1 MPIITKHKVNNKFY
15 CISCQAVKNLVIKY
29 DYEILTED
37 IKHLSTYVKNENI
50 QLNFDL
56 KNILLLE
63 KVYSKTVMVL
73 NCKIEEARQKFNI
86 FIP

>member
-15 CISCQAVKNLVIKY
+15 CKSCQAVKNLVIKY